1 MTETI
6 QESGA
11 ERRGTLRI
19 SCNVGVVC
27 QNHAGAFQGRLKDV
41 SRTGLR
47 LELPE
52 RLSRGDSLHIARPG
66 VQLEAVRAVVRWC
79 RRHSRR
85 DIFLVGLEVD
95 MPLSDLSSS
104 WIHPI
109 LSTFDFLHPLDVDL
123 AIPHQPLPEP
133 IVEEPAPPP
142 VAEPKAAPEAAPEKV
157 EAREEAPQEVVAPIA
172 DRTGWND
179 FLHQAQRQLQGAPLL
194 KKIIRGFR
202 DFAFEDAP
210 SVEERRR
217 IQRLTCHYPL
227 TLSSSGSPL
236 PVTVMDLSAAGAA
249 LISSR
254 RLAKGSVVM
263 LGQPQLPNMERTQSL
278 QATVRYCRGLRE
290 RFRVGVEFRGNLVD
304 SWVGEALFELGFDA
318 SHMEQKRRYVRAQT
332 QLPIEIRTWDGEFLV
347 GTLLDLSRGGALLN
361 TNKAWGVGEA
371 LRLILG
377 PVGFL
382 PVLFLSAVVLHQRP
396 DQDGWLLNVSFIDA
410 SGTNQSRLDQYIK
423 TILAQRF
430 AEPEQA

>member
-1 MTETI
+1 VTETI

-27 QNHAGAFQGRLKDV
+27 QNHVGAFEGRLKDV

-52 RLSRGDSLHIARPG
+52 RLSKGDSLHIARPG

-79 RRHSRR
+79 RRHARR
-85 DIFLVGLEVD
+85 EIFLVGLEVD
-95 MPLSDLSSS
+95 MPPADLSSS

-123 AIPHQPLPEP
+123 AIPLQPFQEP
-133 IVEEPAPPP
+133 VVEEPAPA
-142 VAEPKAAPEAAPEKV
+142 AEPEPVPEPEALPQAVPEVV
-157 EAREEAPQEVVAPIA
+157 EARQIPTPLTP
-172 DRTGWND
+172 DRTGWSD
-179 FLHQAQRQLQGAPLL
+179 FLQQAQRQLQGAPLL

-254 RLAKGSVVM
+254 RFAKGSIIM
-263 LGQPQLPNMERTQSL
+263 LGQPQLPNMEKTQAL

-304 SWVGEALFELGFDA
+304 SWVGEALLELGFDS

-361 TNKAWGVGEA
+361 TTKAWGVGEA

-430 AEPEQA
+430 TEPDQA